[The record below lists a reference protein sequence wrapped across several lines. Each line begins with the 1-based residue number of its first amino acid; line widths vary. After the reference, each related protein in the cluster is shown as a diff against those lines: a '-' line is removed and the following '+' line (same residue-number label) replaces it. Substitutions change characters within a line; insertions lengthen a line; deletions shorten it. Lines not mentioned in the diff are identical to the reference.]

1 MSDLD
6 PFTDAAFVSR
16 TQKLLSMIGSGQ
28 PAEAEAARRK
38 LLEHLTHHRLSLTDL
53 ATRIGGGSRPGSATP
68 PSFMQ
73 GARDLN
79 LERQLVI
86 ARSARQEA
94 EAEASLARVRLS
106 ELQAILHQANIDMA
120 RLLNSQSR
128 LRYLAAAACGVAATC
143 LAIAAM
149 PYFPAQSDVHQ
160 KIGVLLHDGP
170 VSLRSQ
176 GQAPAMPMR
185 TLMSQRVGQVAVQ
198 DLTVR
203 LAPSDDAGVRA
214 FLNRGERVLIMQ
226 QRQVGQQSWL
236 LIRSETGDGWVRSG
250 DIEH

>member
-1 MSDLD
+1 VPDPD

-28 PAEAEAARRK
+28 AAEAEAARRK

-53 ATRIGGGSRPGSATP
+53 AARIGGGPRPGAP
-68 PSFMQ
+68 PSVIQ

-94 EAEASLARVRLS
+94 EAEASVNRARLT

-128 LRYLAAAACGVAATC
+128 LRYVTAAACGVAATC
-143 LAIAAM
+143 LIIAALS
-149 PYFPAQSDVHQ
+149 YLPAQSDMHQ

-176 GQAPAMPMR
+176 GQAPAMPIR
-185 TLMSQRVGQVAVQ
+185 TLLSERVGQVAVQ

-214 FLNRGERVLIMQ
+214 FLNQGERVLIME
-226 QRQVGQQSWL
+226 QRRVGPQSWL
-236 LIRSETGDGWVRSG
+236 RIRSETGEGWVRSG
-250 DIEH
+250 DILH